1 MGRARDGEIIVSLDI
16 LLNTE
21 GVPKL
26 ERLLQFWY
34 TLFVYSILAVF
45 SIDVQSQQMKLSFW
59 ENIEMTVNVTVNHP
73 LVNGNV
79 VVERFDGQ
87 GM

>member
-1 MGRARDGEIIVSLDI
+1 MGRAREGEIIVSLDI

-21 GVPKL
+21 GVSKL

-45 SIDVQSQQMKLSFW
+45 SIDVQSQKMKLSFW

>member
-21 GVPKL
+21 GVSKL

-45 SIDVQSQQMKLSFW
+45 SIDVQSQKMKLSFW
-59 ENIEMTVNVTVNHP
+59 ENIEMSVNVTVNHP

>member
-1 MGRARDGEIIVSLDI
+1 MGRARDGEIIASLVI

-21 GVPKL
+21 GVSKL

-45 SIDVQSQQMKLSFW
+45 SIDVQSQKMKLSFW

>member
-1 MGRARDGEIIVSLDI
+1 MGRARNGEIIASLVI

-21 GVPKL
+21 GVSKL

-45 SIDVQSQQMKLSFW
+45 SIDVQSQKMKLSFW

>member
-21 GVPKL
+21 GVSKL

-45 SIDVQSQQMKLSFW
+45 SIDVQSQKMKLSFW

>member
-21 GVPKL
+21 GVSKL

-45 SIDVQSQQMKLSFW
+45 SIDVQSQKMKLFFG
-59 ENIEMTVNVTVNHP
+59 ENIEMSINVTVNHP

>member
-1 MGRARDGEIIVSLDI
+1 MGRARNGEIIVSLDI
-16 LLNTE
+16 LLKTE
-21 GVPKL
+21 GVSKL

-45 SIDVQSQQMKLSFW
+45 SIDVQSQKMKLSFW

>member
-21 GVPKL
+21 GVSKL

-34 TLFVYSILAVF
+34 TLSVYSILAVF
-45 SIDVQSQQMKLSFW
+45 SIDVQSQKMKLSFW

>member
-21 GVPKL
+21 GVSKL

-45 SIDVQSQQMKLSFW
+45 SIDVQSQKMKLSFW
-59 ENIEMTVNVTVNHP
+59 ENIEMSINVTVNHP

>member
-1 MGRARDGEIIVSLDI
+1 MGRARDGEIIASLVI

-21 GVPKL
+21 GVSKL

-45 SIDVQSQQMKLSFW
+45 SLDVQSQKMKLSFW
-59 ENIEMTVNVTVNHP
+59 ENIEMSINVTVNHP

>member
-1 MGRARDGEIIVSLDI
+1 MGRARDGEIIASLVI

-21 GVPKL
+21 GVSKL
-26 ERLLQFWY
+26 EKLLQFWY

-45 SIDVQSQQMKLSFW
+45 SIDVQSQKMKLSFW